1 MQLKLN
7 INQFE
12 AVIFDM
18 DGVLVDSEPI
28 WKVAMEEAFH
38 SVGCKL
44 TREDFQKTV
53 GLRIDEVISYW
64 YKIAPWESET
74 EKEVEQLIIQKMVAL
89 LSESAKPLIGV
100 VETLKYLKDKGI
112 KIGLATSSYRILV
125 DTILA
130 TCSLTEY
137 FDVLHTAEE
146 EEFGKPH
153 PAVYLTAAK
162 MLDVNPL
169 KCLVIEDSI
178 NGVVSGKAARMQ
190 VVCIP
195 EKTHHPN
202 PKLILADYTFE
213 TMEQMLEELML
224 TNQ

>member
-1 MQLKLN
+1 MQPKLN
-7 INQFE
+7 INEFE

-64 YKIAPWESET
+64 YKIAPWENET
-74 EKEVEQLIIQKMVAL
+74 EKEVEQLIIQKMVAF
-89 LSESAKPLIGV
+89 LSESAKPLTGV
-100 VETLKYLKDKGI
+100 VEMLRYLKNKGI

-130 TCSLTEY
+130 TCSLSEY

-178 NGVVSGKAARMQ
+178 NGVISGKAARMH

-195 EKTHHPN
+195 EKTHQPN
-202 PKLILADYTFE
+202 PKLILADHAYE
-213 TMEQMLEELML
+213 TMVEMLEEMKLK
-224 TNQ
+224 N

>member
-1 MQLKLN
+1 MQPKLN
-7 INQFE
+7 IDKFE

-18 DGVLVDSEPI
+18 DGVLIDSEPI
-28 WKVAMEEAFH
+28 WKVAMEQAFH

-64 YKIAPWESET
+64 YKIAPWEIET

-100 VETLKYLKDKGI
+100 VETLKYLKEKGI

-125 DTILA
+125 DTIIN
-130 TCSLTEY
+130 TCSLKDY

-146 EEFGKPH
+146 EEYGKPH
-153 PAVYLTAAK
+153 PAVYLSAAK
-162 MLDVNPL
+162 MLEVNPL
-169 KCLVIEDSI
+169 QCLVIEDSI
-178 NGVVSGKAARMQ
+178 NGVISGKAARMEG
-190 VVCIP
+190 V
-195 EKTHHPN
+195 
-202 PKLILADYTFE
+202 
-213 TMEQMLEELML
+213 
-224 TNQ
+224 

>member
-1 MQLKLN
+1 MQPKLN
-7 INQFE
+7 INEFE

-64 YKIAPWESET
+64 YKIAPWENET
-74 EKEVEQLIIQKMVAL
+74 EKEVEQLIIQKMVAF
-89 LSESAKPLIGV
+89 LSESAKPLTGV
-100 VETLKYLKDKGI
+100 VEMLRYLKNKGI

-130 TCSLTEY
+130 TCSLSEY

-162 MLDVNPL
+162 MLEVNPL

-178 NGVVSGKAARMQ
+178 NGVISGKAARMH

-195 EKTHHPN
+195 EKTHQPN
-202 PKLILADYTFE
+202 PKLILADYAYE
-213 TMEQMLEELML
+213 TMVEMLEEMKLK
-224 TNQ
+224 N

>member
-1 MQLKLN
+1 MQPKLN
-7 INQFE
+7 INEFE

-64 YKIAPWESET
+64 YKIAPWENET
-74 EKEVEQLIIQKMVAL
+74 EKEVEQLIIQKMVAF
-89 LSESAKPLIGV
+89 LSESAKPLTGV
-100 VETLKYLKDKGI
+100 VEMLRYLKNKGI

-130 TCSLTEY
+130 TCSLSEY

-162 MLDVNPL
+162 MLEVNPL

-178 NGVVSGKAARMQ
+178 NGVISGKAARMH

-195 EKTHHPN
+195 EKTHQPN
-202 PKLILADYTFE
+202 PKLILADHAYE
-213 TMEQMLEELML
+213 TMVEMLEEMKLK
-224 TNQ
+224 N

>member
-1 MQLKLN
+1 MQPKLN

-64 YKIAPWESET
+64 YKIAPWKNET

-89 LSESAKPLIGV
+89 LSESAKPLVGV
-100 VETLKYLKDKGI
+100 VETL
-112 KIGLATSSYRILV
+112 
-125 DTILA
+125 
-130 TCSLTEY
+130 
-137 FDVLHTAEE
+137 
-146 EEFGKPH
+146 
-153 PAVYLTAAK
+153 
-162 MLDVNPL
+162 
-169 KCLVIEDSI
+169 
-178 NGVVSGKAARMQ
+178 Q
-190 VVCIP
+190 
-195 EKTHHPN
+195 
-202 PKLILADYTFE
+202 
-213 TMEQMLEELML
+213 
-224 TNQ
+224 

>member
-1 MQLKLN
+1 
-7 INQFE
+7 
-12 AVIFDM
+12 M

-64 YKIAPWESET
+64 YKIAPWENET
-74 EKEVEQLIIQKMVAL
+74 EKEVEQLIIQKMVAFL
-89 LSESAKPLIGV
+89 LESAKPLVGV
-100 VETLKYLKDKGI
+100 VETLRYLKNQGL
-112 KIGLATSSYRILV
+112 KIGLATSSCRILV
-125 DTILA
+125 DTILT

-153 PAVYLTAAK
+153 PAVYITAAK
-162 MLDVNPL
+162 MLEVNPL

-178 NGVVSGKAARMQ
+178 NGVISGKAARMQ

-195 EKTHHPN
+195 EKTHQPN
-202 PKLILADYTFE
+202 PKLSLADYTFE
-213 TMEQMLEELML
+213 TMEQMLEEIMCAE
-224 TNQ
+224 

>member
-1 MQLKLN
+1 MQPKLN
-7 INQFE
+7 INEFE

-64 YKIAPWESET
+64 YKIAPWENET
-74 EKEVEQLIIQKMVAL
+74 EKEVEQLIIQKMVAF
-89 LSESAKPLIGV
+89 LSESAKPLVGV
-100 VETLKYLKDKGI
+100 VEMLRYLKNKGI

-125 DTILA
+125 DTIVA
-130 TCSLTEY
+130 TCSLSEY

-162 MLDVNPL
+162 MLEVNPL

-178 NGVVSGKAARMQ
+178 NGVISGKAARMH

-195 EKTHHPN
+195 EKTHQPN
-202 PKLILADYTFE
+202 PKLILADYAYE
-213 TMEQMLEELML
+213 TMVEMLEEIKLK
-224 TNQ
+224 N

>member
-1 MQLKLN
+1 
-7 INQFE
+7 
-12 AVIFDM
+12 M
-18 DGVLVDSEPI
+18 DGVLIDSEPI
-28 WKVAMEEAFH
+28 WKVAMEQAFH

-64 YKIAPWESET
+64 YKIAPWEIET

-100 VETLKYLKDKGI
+100 VETLKYLKEKGI

-125 DTILA
+125 DTIIN
-130 TCSLTEY
+130 TCSLKDY

-146 EEFGKPH
+146 EEYGKPH
-153 PAVYLTAAK
+153 PAVYLSAAK
-162 MLDVNPL
+162 MLEVNPL
-169 KCLVIEDSI
+169 QCLVIEDSI
-178 NGVVSGKAARMQ
+178 NGVISGKAARME

-202 PKLILADYTFE
+202 PKLSLADYTFE
-213 TMEQMLEELML
+213 TMEQMLEEVKL

>member
-1 MQLKLN
+1 MQPKLN
-7 INQFE
+7 INHFE

-64 YKIAPWESET
+64 YKIAPWENET
-74 EKEVEQLIIQKMVAL
+74 EKEVEQLIIQKMVAF
-89 LSESAKPLIGV
+89 LSESAKPLTGV
-100 VETLKYLKDKGI
+100 VEMLRYLKNKGI

-125 DTILA
+125 DTILT

-162 MLDVNPL
+162 MLEVNPL

-178 NGVVSGKAARMQ
+178 NGVISGKASRMQ

-195 EKTHHPN
+195 EKTHQPN
-202 PKLILADYTFE
+202 PKLSLADYTYE
-213 TMEQMLEELML
+213 TMVEMLEEIKLK
-224 TNQ
+224 N